1 MARRV
6 DDVTDRA
13 RTRLAVT
20 NRAADELAELRYRGR
35 SPRRDAP
42 RRRRHMLDDL
52 ALELGR

>member
-13 RTRLAVT
+13 RTRLAVM

-35 SPRRDAP
+35 RR
-42 RRRRHMLDDL
+42 MLDDL